1 MGRPLKKHDPAI
13 ASEIQRLRSQ
23 GVSVKDICSL
33 VEISERSARR
43 IYKSEL
49 ESGKSQANAAIAGK
63 LFELA
68 MAGNVTALI
77 FWAKTRM
84 GWRENPKEAGTDIE
98 TLKKGIASAFDSV
111 GCGGQEYGVLVT
123 PGIVTE
129 EEWLKAAHGDNPQQ

>member
-1 MGRPLKKHDPAI
+1 MARPIKKHDPAI
-13 ASEIQRLRSQ
+13 ASEILRLRGQ

-49 ESGKSQANAAIAGK
+49 ERGKSQANAAIAGK
-63 LFELA
+63 LYELC
-68 MAGNVTALI
+68 MNGNVTALI

-84 GWRENPKEAGTDIE
+84 GWSEKPKEAGTDIE

-111 GCGGQEYGVLVT
+111 GNGGQKCGVLVT
-123 PGIVTE
+123 PGILTE
-129 EEWLKAAHGDNPQQ
+129 KQWLEAAHGESLQQ